1 MSHVDLGCC
10 CSRAHL
16 RPVCVNSRRRPNVF
30 LVCHPPALCV
40 ARRIRPDVRPRWF
53 LNLFRTS
60 IPRCLSSHQ
69 ERPEDL
75 RDGPPGED
83 FAHHQ
88 PECVIYVVVELHG
101 RGRPPGEGIEYN
113 GAQRLVHPV
122 VQGSFGFCASS
133 RPETQTKTNSSHK
146 FVVYIE
152 GGRGF
157 EGHTPYYPCLLYTS
171 DADDE

>member
-53 LNLFRTS
+53 LNLVRTS

-75 RDGPPGED
+75 RDGPPGEY

-88 PECVIYVVVELHG
+88 PERVIYVVVELHG

-133 RPETQTKTNSSHK
+133 RPETQTKKRIHRIS
-146 FVVYIE
+146 
-152 GGRGF
+152 
-157 EGHTPYYPCLLYTS
+157 L
-171 DADDE
+171 